1 MLTCKEYAEQKKQEL
16 KEYISE
22 KGLKPCLVVIQ
33 VGDRPESNSYIR
45 GKVKDCEEVG
55 IYCNVDK
62 LDTTISQREL
72 EETIIDYNWDKDV
85 HGIILQLPV
94 PDHIDVKRIQSL
106 IDPKKDVDG
115 FGILSP
121 FNPCTPA
128 GVIGYLKAID
138 YKFEGK
144 DALVIGRSDIVGKPL
159 ARMLTDLD
167 CTVTL
172 AHSKSRHIYEL
183 ASWPD
188 IIFTCINKIE
198 YFDNNIVNTNEGLS
212 DIIDIGLG
220 TGSDGKLH
228 GNLKESTVKFIRELH
243 PESICISG
251 TGGVGLLTC
260 VTLLENVVKACDMQA
275 KTGFL
280 SMLDNTLNDA
290 GLQWEHEFLGKMF
303 NVPNMKR

>member
-1 MLTCKEYAEQKKQEL
+1 MLTCKEYAAKRKKEL
-16 KEYISE
+16 KEYIIE

-55 IYCNVDK
+55 IECVVKK
-62 LDTTISQREL
+62 LPENINTKNLINH
-72 EETIIDYNWDKDV
+72 IVVYNRDSKV
-85 HGIILQLPV
+85 NGIIVQLPL
-94 PDHIDVKRIQSL
+94 PDHIDVEEVQSW
-106 IDPKKDVDG
+106 IKENKDVDG

-172 AHSKSRHIYEL
+172 AHSKTVGVEQIARES
-183 ASWPD
+183 D
-188 IIFTCINKIE
+188 IVFTCIDKIE
-198 YFDNNIVNTNEGLS
+198 YFDNNITYTHYPYQ

-220 TGSDGKLH
+220 ISERDGKLH
-228 GNLKESTVKFIRELH
+228 GNLQERTVKFIREIH

-251 TGGVGLLTC
+251 TGGVGLLTR
-260 VTLLENVVKACDMQA
+260 VALLENVVKACDMQ
-275 KTGFL
+275 
-280 SMLDNTLNDA
+280 
-290 GLQWEHEFLGKMF
+290 WEHEFLGKKF